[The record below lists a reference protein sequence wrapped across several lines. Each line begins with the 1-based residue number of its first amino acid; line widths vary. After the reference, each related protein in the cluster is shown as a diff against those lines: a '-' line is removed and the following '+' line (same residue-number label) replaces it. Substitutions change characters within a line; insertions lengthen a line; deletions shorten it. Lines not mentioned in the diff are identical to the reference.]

1 MTTNQP
7 KHKFE
12 LLVDADS
19 LLYSAAVMAE
29 TEVEWDIDDDQ
40 QDLDDNGQIKIF

>member
-12 LLVDADS
+12 LLIDADS
-19 LLYSAAVMAE
+19 LLYSAAIMAE
-29 TEVEWDIDDDQ
+29 TKLRDR
-40 QDLDDNGQIKIF
+40 